1 MNQKFLP
8 LGGVNLSTSLSLIPP
23 TDYTA
28 AFNCHISNDSEGK
41 AGAITN
47 IMGNVAT
54 SIPFFETEDQNP
66 YHLYYRTVDV
76 INGGFNTP
84 TVTELNGGNIQ
95 GRDFQQF
102 FFENHKGRVLGV
114 YEEPERRRLY
124 YYIGWDGFTYKTTV
138 DGLEGTERKHSGMLA
153 LVCFEQ
159 YETISDYY
167 ILQQNGS
174 IIITDDGDFLIN
186 EASEDGDLLGQT
198 YLVGLWGFGD
208 ETFTWGDTFS
218 LTGIGK
224 IGNEMYWAMGDKYDP
239 MTIDVERG
247 ILTYQSGYVSEY
259 ETANTVYD
267 VADRTA
273 NGSEYY
279 EGTVANTSDQDR
291 LDCFMIPDE
300 FTFIKRG
307 GLRPLNVSTRL
318 DAAEANIIGNNVFQ
332 FAYRYVYKNGY
343 RSVVS
348 PYTEKLK
355 PYRQDDSNYYNVVD
369 ISFPLSEVIP
379 KDVDKIEFLIRKGIF
394 DSTSSNWMV
403 FESTD
408 RSDMVTSAVSDT
420 SSYETEYKGARAGE
434 VLDNMGG
441 ALLFDSVPYRAE
453 ALETASNRVFMG
465 NVIPAGSFD
474 VSASDFTLQ
483 FDQTA
488 QETATINGGY
498 RAYNFQLSGSGYAV
512 QEQRFFLVVNDG
524 TNTNANGLYPAP
536 NGTDLASFDAG
547 TLPSTSNLTQAQA
560 LVSWAGTT
568 KTEPQIRDTAA
579 EWYEDQLGFS
589 NNPITVTATD
599 LSTLNV
605 QVVTMNFMGGLLD
618 STQYKGGSSY
628 QFGIIPF
635 DNKGRTCGVITDK
648 EWTVDVADRTYANAA
663 TFANIKA
670 TFVDAPD
677 WVSHFAFARTQSLNI
692 SNFLQFRV
700 NGTGDVK
707 YAKDKRIDDVTGY
720 EIIAAGTLPADAEY
734 LAISLKG
741 LHRQKEGFEMDPNSK
756 YVINIFDGTDSIE
769 VSPLALHTD
778 GAGDLY
784 VICTLTEYD
793 STATLPIVEIKQL
806 KERLSAPIFYEM
818 PAFGVTGNAGQQ
830 FLIQGDVLLK
840 ANPAGTVLEV
850 KNSDFGKEV
859 FVDYALGR
867 PYISAPDQQQKR
879 IGDRIYFSGA
889 ATPDSERTFIN
900 SVSALDYKETSDNG
914 GDIQRLIMT
923 STTDIY
929 GQVMLAIAET
939 NTTSIYLGE
948 TLVRDKDGNMQTTAS
963 NQVIGGMSEVRGMY
977 GTSHRMS
984 VAAYQGVVCWY
995 DVNKG
1000 AVVMYSSSGI
1010 EVISDMG
1017 MSNYFRTMA
1026 DFVRPLNLAATINR
1040 RYNQYH
1046 ITIGADSDRPVRDLN
1061 GYSRDEGTI
1070 ENPFEYADGFV
1081 LVFDMD
1087 TKRWMTALTM
1097 DPEAMASIGVLPAQF
1112 NEGRLWLQKSG
1123 SRNKFFGTTNRSS
1136 IAVVLNAPPE
1146 SVKVPEAISI
1156 EADNVPTHVYI
1167 QNLRPYQQQT
1177 DIAQAEFV
1185 EKEGIYYAPIL
1196 RDRLTGNPV
1205 DDQDYLDNLFFG
1217 EKIRGQYIQIALI
1230 MDYPD
1235 DDFEVNAINVK
1246 FNMSSGHSTG
1256 RSRG

>member
-54 SIPFFETEDQNP
+54 SIPYFEVQANNP
-66 YHLYYRTVDV
+66 YSQYYKQTDI
-76 INGGFNTP
+76 INGGFVYP
-84 TVTELNGGNIQ
+84 TISELNGVNIN
-95 GRDFQQF
+95 GRDFEAF

-114 YEEPERRRLY
+114 YEEPEKRRLY
-124 YYIGWDGFTYKTTV
+124 YYIGWDGFTYRTTTSTI
-138 DGLEGTERKHSGMLA
+138 ESAERKNSGILA

-198 YLVGLWGFGD
+198 YLVGIWGFGD

-224 IGNEMYWAMGDKYDP
+224 IGNEMYWAMGDKFDP

-247 ILTYQSGYVSEY
+247 ILTYQSSYVSEY
-259 ETANTVYD
+259 ETDNEVYRKVD
-267 VADRTA
+267 RALYADT
-273 NGSEYY
+273 YY
-279 EGTVANTSDQDR
+279 EETVANTSDQDR
-291 LDCFMIPDE
+291 LDYLNPQE

-307 GLRPLNVSTRL
+307 GLNPLRVVSTY
-318 DAAEANIIGNNVFQ
+318 DATRPRILGSRVLQ

-343 RSVVS
+343 RSVLS
-348 PYTEKLK
+348 PYTSKLRSAK
-355 PYRQDDSNYYNVVD
+355 LDDAAYYNVVD
-369 ISFPLSEVIP
+369 LNFPENEIIPSDVDRVEFCVRKGVYDSTDTSWTVIESKDREDMLIQANGTSSVYTTEYTGDRTGEVVDPLSGAM
-379 KDVDKIEFLIRKGIF
+379 L
-394 DSTSSNWMV
+394 
-403 FESTD
+403 FE
-408 RSDMVTSAVSDT
+408 A
-420 SSYETEYKGARAGE
+420 
-434 VLDNMGG
+434 
-441 ALLFDSVPYRAE
+441 VPYRAE
-453 ALETASNRVFMG
+453 ALEVASNRVFMG

-474 VSASDFTLQ
+474 VSADDFTLE
-483 FDQTA
+483 F
-488 QETATINGGY
+488 ETEAFIPTSVTGNYVLWEVLANGSLGFFESY
-498 RAYNFQLSGSGYAV
+498 FII
-512 QEQRFFLVVNDG
+512 FLVVNDG
-524 TNTNANGLYPAP
+524 TNTGANGIYPVSNAYDTA
-536 NGTDLASFDAG
+536 NFVAG
-547 TLPSTSNLTQAQA
+547 TLPSSSSVTVDDAI
-560 LVSWAGTT
+560 VSWAGTS
-568 KTEPQIRDTAA
+568 KTEPDQRAAYDAYLTAQNPNLNYNVVIPSGSPTNPQGA
-579 EWYEDQLGFS
+579 ITMPNLELGS
-589 NNPITVTATD
+589 GAV
-599 LSTLNV
+599 
-605 QVVTMNFMGGLLD
+605 
-618 STQYKGGSSY
+618 QYKSGGAY

-635 DNKGRTCGVITDK
+635 DEKGRTCGVITDP
-648 EWTVDVADRTYANAA
+648 EWIIQADERSYADVE
-663 TFANIKA
+663 TFAA
-670 TFVDAPD
+670 VQCTYVDAPS
-677 WVSHFAFARTQSLNI
+677 WVKRFAFARTKCLNI
-692 SNFLQFRV
+692 SAFYQYKGS
-700 NGTGDVK
+700 GTQSVR
-707 YAKDKRIDDVTGY
+707 YAKSKRVDEVTSY
-720 EIIAAGTLPADAEY
+720 ELTTAADADF
-734 LAISLKG
+734 LAVSLKG
-741 LHRQKEGFEMDPNSK
+741 LQEQGRGFELNPESVYKVVVKDATQE
-756 YVINIFDGTDSIE
+756 VD
-769 VSPLALHTD
+769 VSPLALHVD
-778 GAGDLY
+778 SGDELY
-784 VICTLTEYD
+784 LICTLATFTTVTTIADQPIIEIRELQATTERP
-793 STATLPIVEIKQL
+793 L
-806 KERLSAPIFYEM
+806 FYETNT
-818 PAFGVTGNAGQQ
+818 FGNTGGAGQQ
-830 FLIQGDVLLK
+830 FYVGGDTYLVESNGIVVESQNTSLD
-840 ANPAGTVLEV
+840 
-850 KNSDFGKEV
+850 KNYFLD
-859 FVDYALGR
+859 LNIGR
-867 PYISAPDQQQKR
+867 PYISAPDQKQKR
-879 IGDRIYFSGA
+879 IGDRIYFSGLS
-889 ATPDSERTFIN
+889 TPDSERTFIN
-900 SVSALDYKETSDNG
+900 GVSALDYQETSDNG

-963 NQVIGGMSEVRGMY
+963 DKVIGGMSEVRGMY
-977 GTSHRMS
+977 GTAHRMS
-984 VAAYQGVVCWY
+984 VSAYQGVVCWY

-1097 DPEAMASIGVLPAQF
+1097 DPEAMGSIGVLPAQF

-1146 SVKVPEAISI
+1146 AVKVPEAISI

-1177 DIAQAEFV
+1177 DIDQTEFV

-1205 DDQDYLDNLFFG
+1205 DDQDYLDNLFNG